1 LNEPAVSNGV
11 ACISLSLVVV
21 SGTKEGMVQI
31 IWDGNNT
38 KDKPQTV
45 WVMKAIAS
53 PCKDSRI
60 AASIVGDDNG
70 TVHCSFLSHGIGLN

>member
-1 LNEPAVSNGV
+1 
-11 ACISLSLVVV
+11 
-21 SGTKEGMVQI
+21 MVQI

-53 PCKDSRI
+53 PCNDSRI
-60 AASIVGDDNG
+60 AALIVGDDNG
-70 TVHCSFLSHGIGLN
+70 TVHLSHTE